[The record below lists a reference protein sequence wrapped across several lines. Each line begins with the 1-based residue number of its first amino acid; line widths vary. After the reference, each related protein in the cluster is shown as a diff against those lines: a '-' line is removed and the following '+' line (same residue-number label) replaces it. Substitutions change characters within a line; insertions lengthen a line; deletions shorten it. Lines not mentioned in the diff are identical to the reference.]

1 METNKNIAPEEKT
14 DKKGNE
20 PTIENISKKAAE
32 EKDKERGF
40 KEGLANNSDTEK
52 K

>member
-1 METNKNIAPEEKT
+1 MDEKCACFVFVRR
-14 DKKGNE
+14 K
-20 PTIENISKKAAE
+20 KKAAE
-32 EKDKERGF
+32 ETDKERGF

>member
-1 METNKNIAPEEKT
+1 MEKEMNIPQVQQ
-14 DKKGNE
+14 DKKEDTLEVLNN
-20 PTIENISKKAAE
+20 NIKTKE
-32 EKDKERGF
+32 DTEKGF